1 MQQNLKE
8 KIKESLASVLPITII
23 VFILTISLVPATGEM
38 FFMFAVGA
46 IFLITGIGLFTLG
59 ADQSMI
65 IIGEQIGKKLTRLKK
80 MYIIIP
86 IIFAIGVLITVAE
99 PDLKVLAEQAP
110 IVETNVL
117 VWAVGIGVGLFL
129 VVAFMRIFLQIKLS
143 YIFLVMYSLIFI
155 VILSPL
161 ISPDF
166 IPVAFDSGG
175 VTTGPITVP
184 FIMALGIGL
193 ATVRGDKTQQEDS
206 FGLVAL
212 CSIGPIV
219 TVIILGIFNSSDNV
233 TAELVSIQDYDTV
246 GEVFSLFIM
255 AFPHYFKEVATAIVP
270 IVVFFLMFNFI
281 ALKLDKKT
289 IFKILIGLVYTYLG
303 LVLFLTGVNVG
314 FMPIGQY
321 IGEQIAIGDKPWLLI
336 PIGMVIGYFIV
347 AAEPAVHVLKQQVET
362 ITEGSIS
369 GKSLGTSLAIGVS
382 ISVGL
387 SMLRVLLGISIL
399 WFLIPGY
406 VFAIAMTFFVP
417 KLFTAVAFDA
427 GGVAS
432 GPMTATFLL
441 PLAMGACAGVGGSI
455 TTDAFGIV
463 AMVAMT
469 PLITIQ
475 LLGLINIIKEKRGII
490 STVTTKAETAITDNI
505 DDVIILSQKE
515 AEKLIIADD
524 SDDLVLFD
532 DYSERT

>member
-1 MQQNLKE
+1 
-8 KIKESLASVLPITII
+8 
-23 VFILTISLVPATGEM
+23 M
-38 FFMFAVGA
+38 FVIGS
-46 IFLITGIGLFTLG
+46 IFLIFGIGLFTLG

-65 IIGEQIGKKLTRLKK
+65 VIGEQIGKNITKLKK
-80 MYIIIP
+80 IYFIIP
-86 IIFAIGVLITVAE
+86 VIFAIGVFITVAE
-99 PDLKVLAEQAP
+99 PDLQVLAEQAP
-110 IVETNVL
+110 IVDTTVL
-117 VWAVGIGVGLFL
+117 IWAVGVGVGIFL

-161 ISPDF
+161 IQPEF

-212 CSIGPIV
+212 CSIGPIA
-219 TVIILGIFNSSDNV
+219 TVIILGIFNNADKVN
-233 TAELVSIQDYDTV
+233 AELVTIHEYETV
-246 GEVFSLFIM
+246 GEVFSLFLI
-255 AFPHYFKEVATAIVP
+255 ALPHYFKEVATAIVP
-270 IVVFFLMFNFI
+270 IVAFFLVFNFI
-281 ALKLDKKT
+281 ALKLDKKSV
-289 IFKILIGLVYTYLG
+289 FKILIGLVYTYLG
-303 LVLFLTGVNVG
+303 LVVFLTGVNVG

-321 IGEQIAIGDKPWLLI
+321 IGEQLALGDKPWLLV

-347 AAEPAVHVLKQQVET
+347 AAEPAVHVLKEQVET
-362 ITEGSIS
+362 ITEGAIS

-382 ISVGL
+382 VSVGL
-387 SMLRVLLGISIL
+387 SMIRVLTGISIL

-406 VFAIAMTFFVP
+406 VFAVAMTFFVP
-417 KLFTAVAFDA
+417 RIFTAVAFDA

-441 PLAMGACAGVGGSI
+441 PLAMGACAGMGGNM

-475 LLGLINIIKEKRGII
+475 LLGLINIIKEKRGITT
-490 STVTTKAETAITDNI
+490 TVAVQAEAVIAGNI
-505 DDVIILSQKE
+505 DDVIVMSQTE
-515 AEKLIIADD
+515 AETLLITDD
-524 SDDLVLFD
+524 SDDLVIFD
-532 DYSERT
+532 N